1 MLLCGNGTVIFLWL
15 LLLLSQRTKTKH
27 QETSDD
33 NYDIKAAIVS
43 SRHYSMLNE
52 EIRKNTYKNNTSR
65 KLFGKKTSESW
76 SYCDHEAKQGLPYGI
91 LKCGN
96 NGTLLVSTGYCA
108 TIDEKNTSLEVG
120 HCV

>member
-1 MLLCGNGTVIFLWL
+1 MLLCGNGTIIFLWL

-33 NYDIKAAIVS
+33 NYEAPIVS

-65 KLFGKKTSESW
+65 KLFGKRTSESESW
-76 SYCDHEAKQGLPYGI
+76 SYCNCEAKQGLPYGI

-108 TIDEKNTSLEVG
+108 TIDE
-120 HCV
+120 